1 MNPNSIIL
9 FARPS
14 FVEGMARTL
23 DFGGTLNEYNSSLS
37 EEQADCLALNADWMA
52 VGQDLLEVF
61 AAAPEEFADEAPGS
75 CDASLNVGA
84 R

>member
-1 MNPNSIIL
+1 MNDYTMIL
-9 FARPS
+9 YARPS
-14 FVEGMARTL
+14 FLEGMARVL

-52 VGQDLLEVF
+52 VGQDLGGVLAVNSEDLLNDAPDRLE
-61 AAAPEEFADEAPGS
+61 PLPD
-75 CDASLNVGA
+75 VGT